1 MKRLLFSVVG
11 ISLLVALANSTA
23 LFGQIADRAVITGLV
38 TDASGAAVPGAKV
51 TITDQDTGVQ
61 TVVATNSAGNYST
74 PPLILGT
81 YTVQVEK
88 PGFKTFVRSGIVLTG
103 GMHYR
108 QDAQLQI
115 GQAVQTVQVTAS
127 SQMINTE
134 TPTVSHTLG
143 SLYYHDLPAVMG
155 ADIRLAESLLQLQPG
170 YVPVAPNGD
179 AIFRGSQFQSRI
191 NGGQSMATEN
201 WFDGAAFGYAEGHQ
215 QTQESSLP
223 YPAVQEMTV
232 VENTFS
238 AQYGHTSGGFIMY
251 TTKSGTNKFHGN
263 LYDFYTNQSLD
274 ARNFFLPFRLPLQQ
288 NNSGF
293 DIGGPIPKLK
303 KGGKTFWYFNYD
315 RLDYHSTVNIGY
327 VNTLPTLAER
337 TGDFS
342 ALLNTNNVVGHD
354 ALGRPIY
361 QGEIFNPSTTRLVNG
376 VPVRDPYPNNI
387 IPSNDPLLSQTLMK
401 NYVPLIPPLD
411 RDTQEFNEFGGTS
424 DDNNKINVWTWLL
437 RMDHTFNDKFSMSN
451 TYYENNRPR
460 IAHCGGP
467 GGCSVPNDPVNDSK
481 ANNTYIGQGF
491 VQKITNHFDHLQFNW
506 VIKPNVFNH
515 TTVAFDR
522 WHMQGHSLSGYV
534 GWNQL
539 LGLGLPDDPIHNNA
553 GPPSINFAGV
563 IPYTSYGTP
572 WLSDGSDISNRW
584 QFLDD
589 VTWIAGKHTVKGGIE
604 YRYMIY
610 PQTGWAVNA
619 GGNYSFSQLETGGY
633 DASGN
638 NLAVTGDPFAS
649 FLLGQVH
656 SAFFSIP
663 YIYAPVQKYFAP
675 WINDDFK
682 VTPNLTLTLGLR
694 FDWSSGLPEQHG
706 RFSTFSETAPNPAA
720 GNHPGADV
728 FGNQYAAG
736 NSNWNVGPRIGFA
749 YRLHDRNVIR
759 GGYGIYYAGVPA
771 SLFNPYPTDGYQT
784 NPTVP
789 NLTNGEFP
797 AFYWNNG
804 FPAQAIQQPPV
815 LNPSVM
821 NGGSPVAV
829 AKDSYLMPR
838 YQNWS
843 FSIQRQ
849 LSSNMAL
856 DVAYVGNHGT
866 RLIAGSDFG
875 GMDSNMNNPSVLA
888 LGPSVLQ
895 SPIDSPQAQ
904 AAGIQAPYP
913 GFTGDVA
920 QALRPWPQYQ
930 AILWRNLP
938 VGTSHYNALQV
949 SLQRRLSSGL
959 QFNVAYTW
967 SKLMNDAADAG
978 QGGGGVGIQNPVN
991 VQKELRSVSYDDV
1004 PQILSL
1010 GWIYQL
1016 PFGSGRRLASNA
1028 PAPIQKLI
1036 SNWQFSAMQTY
1047 QSGRPLHIFM
1057 ANNLGGFLFNS
1068 DKRPNKVG
1076 PGVNPNF
1083 SDPAT
1088 QSYLLRSGW
1097 ADPGLLSFGNGPNQD
1112 PHVRGFAYYN
1122 EDLSIFKDTYFGESK
1137 YVRFETD
1144 FGNIFNR
1151 VDFCAPDTNWSD
1163 PSFGQTHSQCNI
1175 PRRIQ
1180 FGLQIFF

>member
-1 MKRLLFSVVG
+1 
-11 ISLLVALANSTA
+11 
-23 LFGQIADRAVITGLV
+23 
-38 TDASGAAVPGAKV
+38 
-51 TITDQDTGVQ
+51 
-61 TVVATNSAGNYST
+61 
-74 PPLILGT
+74 
-81 YTVQVEK
+81 
-88 PGFKTFVRSGIVLTG
+88 
-103 GMHYR
+103 
-108 QDAQLQI
+108 
-115 GQAVQTVQVTAS
+115 
-127 SQMINTE
+127 
-134 TPTVSHTLG
+134 
-143 SLYYHDLPAVMG
+143 
-155 ADIRLAESLLQLQPG
+155 
-170 YVPVAPNGD
+170 
-179 AIFRGSQFQSRI
+179 
-191 NGGQSMATEN
+191 
-201 WFDGAAFGYAEGHQ
+201 
-215 QTQESSLP
+215 
-223 YPAVQEMTV
+223 
-232 VENTFS
+232 
-238 AQYGHTSGGFIMY
+238 
-251 TTKSGTNKFHGN
+251 
-263 LYDFYTNQSLD
+263 
-274 ARNFFLPFRLPLQQ
+274 
-288 NNSGF
+288 
-293 DIGGPIPKLK
+293 
-303 KGGKTFWYFNYD
+303 
-315 RLDYHSTVNIGY
+315 
-327 VNTLPTLAER
+327 
-337 TGDFS
+337 
-342 ALLNTNNVVGHD
+342 
-354 ALGRPIY
+354 
-361 QGEIFNPSTTRLVNG
+361 LVNG